1 MNRLKIIIQFILIFL
16 SIILIAGENPDI
28 KSFII
33 TKFVG
38 FVTIYIIA
46 KKIIL
51 LIKKED
57 KKCR

>member
-1 MNRLKIIIQFILIFL
+1 MEKIKIIIQFILVFF

-38 FVTIYIIA
+38 FITIYIIA
-46 KKIIL
+46 KKNNAI
-51 LIKKED
+51 D
-57 KKCR
+57 

>member
-16 SIILIAGENPDI
+16 SIILMVGENPDI
-28 KSFII
+28 KTFII

-46 KKIIL
+46 KINNAI
-51 LIKKED
+51 D
-57 KKCR
+57 